1 MKQFAMAFLCLLII
15 VQCSAQNAPVNIYE
29 VSPYLIGKKFEVDL
43 GKGKKMFI
51 ELSKLSLLSNI
62 KNLDSIVDQFLMNAI
77 PLKDSF
83 ADQKIQYK
91 IDYLMMDVE
100 RAALKLTKYAPGYDE
115 YMLSGGEVS
124 KLRTKQD
131 SVLILGKIKK
141 EGSKFRNIKNSFD
154 YYRVTFVLNQL
165 NDLELLD
172 SLNNHVEQVGIS
184 AYSKWNYTNDKKF
197 VSKIFDNIYANGN
210 AGAVD
215 NGKFI
220 YSDFSIGLQ
229 NYGERLL
236 GSARLSTGVIIRRKE
251 IEHKIGF
258 YAELPLVFSKSYGN
272 SATSDRSF
280 KNGFI
285 GVEYYFKNA
294 LSGFPFGRSKN
305 LVFPYLTLGYL
316 VRRDGNYF
324 EKNTFQ
330 LGVSKFFFLD
340 NTLSV
345 EPVFFIN
352 KKYIAPSIKLT
363 VPLF

>member
-29 VSPYLIGKKFEVDL
+29 VPPYLIGKKFEVDL
-43 GKGKKMFI
+43 GKGNKMFI

-100 RAALKLTKYAPGYDE
+100 RAALKLTKYAPNFDE

-131 SVLILGKIKK
+131 SILILGKIKK
-141 EGSKFRNIKNSFD
+141 EGSKFRTIENRFD

-184 AYSKWNYTNDKKF
+184 AYSKWNFTNENKY
-197 VSKIFDNIYANGN
+197 VSKKYNNIYAGGDKGGVGN
-210 AGAVD
+210 
-215 NGKFI
+215 
-220 YSDFSIGLQ
+220 SDHLYGEFSVGLQ

-236 GSARLSTGVIIRRKE
+236 GSFRATFGVILRE
-251 IEHKIGF
+251 NGVEHKIGT
-258 YAELPLVFSKSYGN
+258 YSESPLVFAKQYGDA
-272 SATSDRSF
+272 ATSDRFF
-280 KNGFI
+280 KNSFI
-285 GVEYYFKNA
+285 GIEYYFKNA
-294 LSGFPFGRSKN
+294 SSGFSSVRSKN
-305 LVFPYLTLGYL
+305 LVFPYLTVGYL
-316 VRRDGNYF
+316 IRRDGNYF

-330 LGVSKFFFLD
+330 VGISKFFFLD

-345 EPVFFIN
+345 EPMFFIN
-352 KKYIAPSIKLT
+352 KKYVAPSIKLT

>member
-1 MKQFAMAFLCLLII
+1 MKQFAMAFSCLLII

-29 VSPYLIGKKFEVDL
+29 VPPYLIGKKFEVDL
-43 GKGKKMFI
+43 GKGNKMFI

-62 KNLDSIVDQFLMNAI
+62 KNLDSIVDQFLINVI

-100 RAALKLTKYAPGYDE
+100 RAALKLTKYAPNFDE

-131 SVLILGKIKK
+131 SVLILGKMKK
-141 EGSKFRNIKNSFD
+141 EGSEFRNIKNSFD

-184 AYSKWNYTNDKKF
+184 AYSKWNFTNDNKY
-197 VSKIFDNIYANGN
+197 VSRKFDNITANSNAVGVWKGN
-210 AGAVD
+210 
-215 NGKFI
+215 FI
-220 YSDFSIGLQ
+220 YSDISYGLQ

-236 GSARLSTGVIIRRKE
+236 GSSRASIGIIIKNNGN
-251 IEHKIGF
+251 EHKIGT
-258 YAELPLVFSKSYGN
+258 YTEVPLVFAKKYGDGVN
-272 SATSDRSF
+272 SDRLF

-285 GVEYYFKNA
+285 GIEYYYKGA
-294 LSGFPFGRSKN
+294 SFGYNRVRSKN
-305 LVFPYLTLGYL
+305 LVFPMLTFGYL
-316 VRRDGNYF
+316 IRRDGNYF

-330 LGVSKFFFLD
+330 VGISKFVFLD

-345 EPVFFIN
+345 EPMFFIN
-352 KKYIAPSIKLT
+352 KKYVAPSIKLT

>member
-62 KNLDSIVDQFLMNAI
+62 KNLDSIVDQFLINVI

-91 IDYLMMDVE
+91 IDYLMMDE
-100 RAALKLTKYAPGYDE
+100 EKAALKLTKYAPGYDE

-131 SVLILGKIKK
+131 SILIFGKIEK
-141 EGSKFRNIKNSFD
+141 EGSKFRTIESRFD

-165 NDLELLD
+165 NDLEMLD
-172 SLNNHVEQVGIS
+172 SLNNHIEQVGLS
-184 AYSKWNYTNDKKF
+184 AYGKWNYTSDKKY
-197 VSKIFDNIYANGN
+197 VSKKYNNVYAGGDKGGVGN
-210 AGAVD
+210 SG
-215 NGKFI
+215 FI
-220 YSDFSIGLQ
+220 YGEMSVGLQ

-236 GSARLSTGVIIRRKE
+236 GSFRSSIGVIIRSNGV
-251 IEHKIGF
+251 EHKIGT
-258 YAELPLVFSKSYGN
+258 YTEAPLVFAKEYGDLE
-272 SATSDRSF
+272 ASDRFF
-280 KNGFI
+280 KNSFFGI
-285 GVEYYFKNA
+285 EYYFKNA
-294 LSGFPFGRSKN
+294 SSGYSSVRSKN
-305 LVFPYLTLGYL
+305 LVFPYLTVGYL
-316 VRRDGNYF
+316 FRRDGNYF

-330 LGVSKFFFLD
+330 VGISKFFFLD